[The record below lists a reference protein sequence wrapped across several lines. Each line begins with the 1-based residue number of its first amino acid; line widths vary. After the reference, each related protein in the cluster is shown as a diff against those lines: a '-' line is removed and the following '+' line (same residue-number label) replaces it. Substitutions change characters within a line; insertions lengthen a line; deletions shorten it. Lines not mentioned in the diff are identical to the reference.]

1 MEKFFSGRDVKL
13 LTDEKETPGVSVW
26 KLNLEMAEIGHMSC
40 RMEDGV
46 TFLYAD
52 QEKMLCQV
60 NQERIELCAGEG
72 MFVNSRNAYR
82 FVQGQDGG
90 CSFYAICIDAEY
102 LQRDPGIC
110 GKYVQPLLLEEQLP
124 YIKLINTGFSDEKL
138 PGSPE
143 KKTKQSEKKPPGM
156 VLGGEQ
162 GKQRLDQ

>member
-46 TFLYAD
+46 TFLHAD
-52 QEKMLCQV
+52 QGKMLCQV

-90 CSFYAICIDAEY
+90 
-102 LQRDPGIC
+102 
-110 GKYVQPLLLEEQLP
+110 
-124 YIKLINTGFSDEKL
+124 
-138 PGSPE
+138 
-143 KKTKQSEKKPPGM
+143 
-156 VLGGEQ
+156 
-162 GKQRLDQ
+162 